1 MAGPPA
7 HSLHYIVK
15 AALNE
20 AGVEWGDAGR
30 LTEPFE
36 DSEKKAAEKSEMGS

>member
-1 MAGPPA
+1 MAGPPNTD
-7 HSLHYIVK
+7 IVK

-30 LTEPFE
+30 LTEPF
-36 DSEKKAAEKSEMGS
+36 DD